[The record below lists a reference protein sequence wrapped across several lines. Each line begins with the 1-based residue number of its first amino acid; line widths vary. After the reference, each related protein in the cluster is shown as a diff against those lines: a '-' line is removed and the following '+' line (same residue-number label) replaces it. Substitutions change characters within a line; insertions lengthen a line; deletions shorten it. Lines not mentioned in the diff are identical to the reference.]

1 MNPGK
6 SLSRRRSAWLGG
18 FGLLLALSL
27 SAAACSFSMPQ
38 NEGARQTDIS
48 LGIQQTLLAQT
59 ALALS
64 AESGKPT
71 TAPIVVTATPEPPT
85 PGPVPVVDQP
95 TALPA
100 PTQPSTSQ
108 PTAAP
113 AAAPSLTVTK
123 FKLYQFAEAHSG
135 CKMDTTLC
143 WVQNMSGAGSWKTG
157 KPVEGSLSSS
167 EPITIDASWPRPY
180 LIYTHHLA
188 LSNFAAAVQLKVSS
202 DLLTVRTYDRSST
215 GWLTEAI
222 DLGPYKGKT
231 VQVIF
236 YSNLSSFVRS
246 ATSLMRIEWK
256 IQDVEIVPNY
266 SK

>member
-6 SLSRRRSAWLGG
+6 FFSRRKSAWLGV
-18 FGLLLALSL
+18 FTFLLALWL
-27 SAAACSFSMPQ
+27 PAAACSFQMPQ
-38 NEGARQTDIS
+38 NEGARQTDIA

-59 ALALS
+59 AQAIS
-64 AESGKPT
+64 A
-71 TAPIVVTATPEPPT
+71 APIVVAATPQPPT
-85 PGPVPVVDQP
+85 PGPAPTVPQP
-95 TALPA
+95 TDLPA
-100 PTQPSTSQ
+100 PTLAPTNPPPAQ
-108 PTAAP
+108 PTAA
-113 AAAPSLTVTK
+113 AEATSALKVTK

-157 KPVEGSLSSS
+157 KPVEGSLSST
-167 EPITIDASWPRPY
+167 EPIAIDASWPRPY
-180 LIYTHHLA
+180 LVYTHHLA
-188 LSNFAAAVQLKVSS
+188 LSNFAAAVQLKISG
-202 DLLTVRTYDRSST
+202 DLLTARTYDKSST

-222 DLGPYKGKT
+222 DLSPYKGKT

-256 IQDVEIVPNY
+256 IQDVEIIPNY
-266 SK
+266 SE